1 MIWKIGFIVASVIF
15 FYTLL
20 FIILGCFS
28 MNAVLSKAKESE
40 KNNINVSKGTRRL
53 FWLCSLCFGYM
64 MFFIFVL

>member
-15 FYTLL
+15 FYTFI
-20 FIILGCFS
+20 FIILGCFLMS
-28 MNAVLSKAKESE
+28 AVLGREKESKE
-40 KNNINVSKGTRRL
+40 DNINISKGTKAT